1 MPPVLR
7 PLLLLASLATIP
19 ACAANDPFR
28 RDGAWR
34 PGGSNEANLAAMM
47 VDPRERV
54 GGTAPARAEG
64 LRAAAA
70 IDRLRTDR
78 VRPLPDSGIARIVT
92 VPGGMAGGAN

>member
-7 PLLLLASLATIP
+7 PLLLLASLAAIP
-19 ACAANDPFR
+19 ACASLDPFH
-28 RDGAWR
+28 RDSAWR

-47 VDPRERV
+47 AEPRERV
-54 GGTAPARAEG
+54 DGTAPARAG
-64 LRAAAA
+64 GQPAAAA

-92 VPGGMAGGAN
+92 VPGGTAGGAN